1 MVNSLLEAAMNDI
14 SAALETERE
23 IVTFAALPDRMF
35 CIICRAALDPVI
47 VGGQYKVPVETGF
60 FEYSHPQTHVVG
72 AEQNLYGCPH
82 AGQTFLVKLQLY
94 EAVRVEG
101 SMTTEQCVQVIDR
114 LKGRWKKVD
123 PS

>member
-1 MVNSLLEAAMNDI
+1 MNDI

-35 CIICRAALDPVI
+35 CITCRAALDPVI

-60 FEYSHPQTHVVG
+60 FEYTHPQTQIVG
-72 AEQNLYGCPH
+72 ADQNLYGCPRD
-82 AGQTFLVKLQLY
+82 GQTFLVRLQLY